1 MERREARSQSRLTA
15 AGSMKVCVVGAG
27 AIGGMI
33 AAHFAR
39 AGFETGVVA
48 RGPHLQAMR
57 ERGLTLTGPA
67 ETFSVK
73 VSTHEDP
80 AAFGVQNIVVIGLK
94 AHQIPA
100 MLPRLGGMVAPETV
114 VVPAINGLPW
124 WYFFREGGPQDGAS
138 IDCLDP
144 AGEMFAA
151 LDPHRVIGCV
161 VHVAAHVS
169 APGEIRTNGNRVFYL
184 GEPDRSLSRRLNAL
198 ADAFRRAGLEP
209 QVSDD
214 IRTDA
219 WTKLIGNLPF
229 NPNPAF
235 TRANL
240 TQLCDNPALV
250 AWIRLLMEEANAVAL
265 AYGVKPRLSIDKRL
279 ELARSVG
286 PVKSSMLQDLELNRP
301 MEIEPIVGAA
311 VELARKAGVATPNI
325 DLLYA
330 MINELA
336 RNSARP

>member
-1 MERREARSQSRLTA
+1 
-15 AGSMKVCVVGAG
+15 MKVCIVGAG
-27 AIGGMI
+27 AIGGVI

-48 RGPHLQAMR
+48 RGPHLHAMR
-57 ERGLTLTGPA
+57 EHGLTLAGPEESFTA
-67 ETFSVK
+67 NVTA
-73 VSTHEDP
+73 HEDP
-80 AAFGVQNIVVIGLK
+80 AAFGAQNIVIIGLK

-100 MLPRLGGMVAPETV
+100 MLPRLGRMVAPETV

-124 WYFFREGGPQDGAS
+124 WYFFREGGPHDGAV

-144 AGEMFAA
+144 ARRMFAA
-151 LDPHRVIGCV
+151 LDPHHIVGCV

-198 ADAFRRAGLEP
+198 ADAFRQAGLEP
-209 QVSDD
+209 HVSDD

-219 WTKLIGNLPF
+219 WMKLIGNLPF
-229 NPNPAF
+229 NPIAAL

-240 TQLCDNPALV
+240 TQLCDNARLV
-250 AWIRLLMEEANAVAL
+250 AWIRVLMEEANAVAL
-265 AYGVKPRLSIDKRL
+265 AYGIKPRLSIDKRL
-279 ELARSVG
+279 DLARSVG
-286 PVKSSMLQDLELNRP
+286 PIKSSMLQDLELNRP
-301 MEIEPIVGAA
+301 MEIEAIVGAA
-311 VELARKAGVATPNI
+311 VELARKARVATPNI

-336 RNSARP
+336 RNAAPP